1 MDVKNLLLTQP
12 DLSDNYLIHA
22 VAAARN
28 GITFLASRPEVDPD
42 RIGMIGLSWGG
53 VLTLLTNG
61 QDQRLKAAVN
71 VFGAGYIQEGCT
83 WQALFSQ
90 MPAPEKE
97 RWNAFLDPKN
107 FLPTQHAPILF
118 VTGTNDHCYYLTT
131 FQKSYEQVPGEKAYY
146 LVPNLRHRF
155 LASTAN
161 PALAWLDLKLKGN
174 RKDFP
179 GISLLNP
186 IYQQGEKVVVPVKVA
201 SSVGVKRVR
210 LYYAPG
216 GPQGWTEKKW
226 LEVSPYKQ
234 DNIYYFG
241 LPAARLKPDVQY
253 FASVIDNQ
261 DGSASTL
268 VRALLK
274 VKLTDGQKTFA
285 SSSPVKLTYRN
296 EPPFT
301 LLGGAADSSLHF
313 QLVRAEQIYRVRNL

>member
-1 MDVKNLLLTQP
+1 
-12 DLSDNYLIHA
+12 
-22 VAAARN
+22 
-28 GITFLASRPEVDPD
+28 
-42 RIGMIGLSWGG
+42 
-53 VLTLLTNG
+53 
-61 QDQRLKAAVN
+61 
-71 VFGAGYIQEGCT
+71 
-83 WQALFSQ
+83 
-90 MPAPEKE
+90 
-97 RWNAFLDPKN
+97 
-107 FLPTQHAPILF
+107 
-118 VTGTNDHCYYLTT
+118 
-131 FQKSYEQVPGEKAYY
+131 
-146 LVPNLRHRF
+146 
-155 LASTAN
+155 
-161 PALAWLDLKLKGN
+161 
-174 RKDFP
+174 
-179 GISLLNP
+179 
-186 IYQQGEKVVVPVKVA
+186 
-201 SSVGVKRVR
+201 VKRVR
-210 LYYAPG
+210 LYYTPG